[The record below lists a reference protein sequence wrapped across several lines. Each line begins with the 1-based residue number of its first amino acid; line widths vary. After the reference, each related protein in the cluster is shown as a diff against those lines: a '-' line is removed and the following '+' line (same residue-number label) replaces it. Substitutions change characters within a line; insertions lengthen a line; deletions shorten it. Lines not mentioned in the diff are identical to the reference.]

1 MLERGGKYLVLLIAS
16 FSLIL
21 ICFVIVTDVSGGS
34 SDAYK
39 SGEYSGYNLHNE
51 STYNAS
57 VLYINTHFDDS
68 LGFGWKS
75 DLYYQAY
82 GYAKGYKRWVDENK
96 RSEMRRL
103 LESE

>member
-1 MLERGGKYLVLLIAS
+1 MLDRDGKYLVLLIAS
-16 FSLIL
+16 FSLI
-21 ICFVIVTDVSGGS
+21 IIGFVIATDVSGRS
-34 SDAYK
+34 SEAYK

-57 VLYINTHFDDS
+57 VLYMNTHFDDS
-68 LGFGWKS
+68 MWFGWKS
-75 DLYYQAY
+75 DIYYQAY
-82 GYAKGYKRWVDENK
+82 GYAKGYKRWADENK